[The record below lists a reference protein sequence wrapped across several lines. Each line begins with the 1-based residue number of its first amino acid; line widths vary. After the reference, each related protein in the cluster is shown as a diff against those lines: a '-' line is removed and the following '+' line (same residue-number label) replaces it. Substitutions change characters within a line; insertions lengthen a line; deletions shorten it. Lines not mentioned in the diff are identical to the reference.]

1 MDKQKIRV
9 IVLSCILLLGIAYTI
24 YQYFGLNDEFDITDA
39 DALNAVK
46 WLQTADKDD
55 FAECRK
61 SAAVNVDRWFDLFEK
76 NRKSLGKLI
85 YRRLKSKKLDKN
97 GVYKI
102 TFNSAFKNTRKIYEN
117 VWISKDGKVWQA
129 KYNYMRMPF
138 PAWRSKDNGTPSE
151 NAEIKNV
158 MLRAIAAMKNLD
170 VEYFDQVMLRSEKFR
185 FGKRLVKRFKQQFAK
200 SGRPYKYVITNKIRY
215 TRSFP
220 GMTQIT
226 GAIATATCFYKIKGK
241 IYRQAIIAALYK
253 DNSTVQPR
261 WDVYRFGAR
270 RLVAQKTRRP
280 RKKKTSSKDV
290 KNAAK

>member
-1 MDKQKIRV
+1 MNNQKIRI

-61 SAAVNVDRWFDLFEK
+61 SAAVNVDKWFDLFEK

-158 MLRAIAAMKNLD
+158 MLRAITAMKNLD
-170 VEYFDQVMLRSEKFR
+170 VEYFDQVMLRSENSDS
-185 FGKRLVKRFKQQFAK
+185 GKGWLRDL
-200 SGRPYKYVITNKIRY
+200 
-215 TRSFP
+215 
-220 GMTQIT
+220 
-226 GAIATATCFYKIKGK
+226 
-241 IYRQAIIAALYK
+241 
-253 DNSTVQPR
+253 NSSSLNP
-261 WDVYRFGAR
+261 DVRI
-270 RLVAQKTRRP
+270 
-280 RKKKTSSKDV
+280 
-290 KNAAK
+290 NM